1 MARRPHG
8 SRPRARRRPHTFRAR
23 MVRIMAVS
31 LATALVPLGFLVA
44 ADVGAYRAADSTVR
58 TVTAVQDIQALIHEL
73 QKERGLTVGLLGG
86 DGRFRAQLAGQ
97 RALTDAAEATL
108 DGQVNHGLL
117 GAVEVRSAMAK
128 LAILDDTR
136 ISVDRGDIERAGA
149 LGYYTDAIA
158 ALNTLDFGAD
168 STTDPV
174 LRRGLLALE
183 SLGDAKE
190 FTGRERALLS
200 GVFAAR
206 GIQQTDYFL
215 LVNDL
220 AGKKAALDRFARTA
234 TPAEQAALAAAEASA
249 AARQARADQAV
260 AVDSAGRTLTG
271 QVDPVS
277 WFGTM
282 TTYINSLRQV
292 QLGIGAD
299 IDARAAALRAAAREH
314 LIVMGLLALAAV
326 AFELCLAIGALR
338 SVVGPLAL
346 LSLDAQELAVRR
358 LPEAVERLRTAYRD
372 GADSGIAASVMPVTV
387 PARSGAEIVA
397 LADALRLAQGSALA
411 LAIGQAALRRN
422 TADSILNLARRHQ
435 NLVRRQIAVVTAL
448 EQGEAD
454 EECLERL
461 FEVDHLATRMR
472 RNAESLLV
480 LVGEAAPRR
489 WAEPLSVLDLM
500 RAAMSEV
507 EDYPRV
513 ALRRVDEALVAGA
526 VVPEVAHLLAELLE
540 NGLQFSPPGREVE
553 ICGQAGS
560 AGYLISVTDHGI
572 GMTPEA
578 LAAANAKL
586 RGREQ
591 FDVAPT
597 RFLGHYVVG
606 RLAERLGARVG
617 LTAAPT
623 GGIVARI
630 ELPDAV
636 LVDARAA
643 APDAPRAE
651 SPVPAPDHAAE
662 AARVLAEQRARSRAR
677 SSSTV
682 VRTGSGLP
690 TRMPHGSDRTAR
702 PESARPP
709 EQAAVLLAAFASFS
723 SGHQRGTVAAGK
735 SPHPSRPAPKEE
747 Q

>member
-1 MARRPHG
+1 
-8 SRPRARRRPHTFRAR
+8 
-23 MVRIMAVS
+23 MAVS
-31 LATALVPLGFLVA
+31 VATALVPLGFLVA
-44 ADVGAYRAADSTVR
+44 ADVGAYRAADDTAR

-86 DGRFRAQLAGQ
+86 DSRFRDQLAGQ
-97 RALTDAAEATL
+97 RAQTDTAEATL
-108 DGQVNHGLL
+108 NRQIDQGLL
-117 GAVEVRSAMAK
+117 GGEEVRAATTK
-128 LAILDDTR
+128 LAALAATR
-136 ISVDRGDIERAGA
+136 TNVDRGGIDRAGA
-149 LGYYTDAIA
+149 LDYYTGAIA
-158 ALNTLDFGAD
+158 ALNTLDFGTD

-183 SLGDAKE
+183 SLGEAKE
-190 FTGRERALLS
+190 FTGRERAVLS

-206 GIQQTDYFL
+206 RIRQTDYL
-215 LVNDL
+215 LLLDDL
-220 AGKKAALDRFARTA
+220 AGKKAALARFARNA
-234 TPAEQAALAAAEASA
+234 TPTEQAALAAAEASPA
-249 AARQARADQAV
+249 AEQARADQAV
-260 AVDSAGRTLTG
+260 AVDSAGQTLTG

-292 QLGIGAD
+292 QLGIGSD
-299 IDARAAALRAAAREH
+299 IDVRAAALRGSARDQ

-326 AFELCLAIGALR
+326 GLELWLAVSALR

-346 LSLDAQELAVRR
+346 LSLDAQELAARR
-358 LPEAVERLRTAYRD
+358 LPEAVERLRTADRD
-372 GADSGIAASVMPVTV
+372 GTDCGSAASVVPVTV

-397 LADALRLAQGSALA
+397 LADALRMVQGSALA
-411 LAIGQAALRRN
+411 LAVGQAALRRN

-448 EQGEAD
+448 EDGETD
-454 EECLERL
+454 EDRLARL

-489 WAEPLSVLDLM
+489 WAEPLSVLDLI

-513 ALRRVDEALVAGA
+513 ALRRVDEARVSGA

-540 NGLQFSPPGREVE
+540 NGLQFSPPGCEVE
-553 ICGQAGS
+553 ISGQHS
-560 AGYLISVTDHGI
+560 ADGYLITITDHGI
-572 GMTPEA
+572 GMTAEA
-578 LAAANAKL
+578 SAAANAKL

-617 LTAAPT
+617 LTASPA
-623 GGIVARI
+623 GGTIARI
-630 ELPDAV
+630 ELPASILGEADAV
-636 LVDARAA
+636 ATPASAAEPPRGALVTSAA
-643 APDAPRAE
+643 ALAP
-651 SPVPAPDHAAE
+651 E
-662 AARVLAEQRARSRAR
+662 AARVFADQASRSRPGMAAAARSA
-677 SSSTV
+677 STV
-682 VRTGSGLP
+682 VHTGSGLP
-690 TRMPHGSDRTAR
+690 TRMPYAGDRPNRA
-702 PESARPP
+702 ARPP
-709 EQAAVLLAAFASFS
+709 EQAAVLLAAFAAFAA
-723 SGHQRGTVAAGK
+723 GHHRGTLATST
-735 SPHPSRPAPKEE
+735 SPHSAAKEE
-747 Q
+747 P

>member
-1 MARRPHG
+1 
-8 SRPRARRRPHTFRAR
+8 

-44 ADVGAYRAADSTVR
+44 ADVGAYRAADSTAR
-58 TVTAVQDIQALIHEL
+58 TVTAVRDIQALIHEL

-86 DGRFRAQLAGQ
+86 DSRFRTQLAGQ

-108 DGQVNHGLL
+108 NGQIDHGLL
-117 GAVEVRSAMAK
+117 GAVEVRSAMTK
-128 LAILDDTR
+128 LALLDATR
-136 ISVDRGDIERAGA
+136 TSADRGDIERAGA
-149 LGYYTDAIA
+149 LGFYTDAIA

-206 GIQQTDYFL
+206 QIHQADYLL
-215 LVNDL
+215 LVNTL

-234 TPAEQAALAAAEASA
+234 TPAEQAALAAAEDSA

-260 AVDSAGRTLTG
+260 AVDSGGRTLTG

-282 TTYINSLRQV
+282 TTYINGLRQV
-292 QLGIGAD
+292 QLGIGSD

-314 LIVMGLLALAAV
+314 LIVMGLLALAA
-326 AFELCLAIGALR
+326 AGFELCLAIGALR

-346 LSLDAQELAVRR
+346 LSLDAQELAARR
-358 LPEAVERLRTAYRD
+358 LPEAVERLRTADRD
-372 GADSGIAASVMPVTV
+372 GSDSGIAASVVPVTV

-397 LADALRLAQGSALA
+397 LADALRLVQGSALA
-411 LAIGQAALRRN
+411 LAVGQAALRRN

-448 EQGEAD
+448 EEGEAD
-454 EECLERL
+454 EDSLARL

-513 ALRRVDEALVAGA
+513 VMRRVDEARVSGA

-553 ICGQAGS
+553 ISGQHS
-560 AGYLISVTDHGI
+560 ADGYLIAVADHGI

-617 LTAAPT
+617 LAASPA
-623 GGIVARI
+623 GGIIARI
-630 ELPDAV
+630 ELPASV
-636 LVDARAA
+636 VVDTAA
-643 APDAPRAE
+643 ADPLRGEPV
-651 SPVPAPDHAAE
+651 VPAPEHAPEDARVPADQAPHSRRGM
-662 AARVLAEQRARSRAR
+662 AARSA
-677 SSSTV
+677 SSV
-682 VRTGSGLP
+682 VHTSSGLP
-690 TRMPHGSDRTAR
+690 TRMPHAGDRPDR
-702 PESARPP
+702 LEQDWPP
-709 EQAAVLLAAFASFS
+709 EQAAVLLAAFSSFS
-723 SGHQRGTVAAGK
+723 SGHHRGTLATSK
-735 SPHPSRPAPKEE
+735 SPHSAVKEE
-747 Q
+747 P